1 MNLIAIFLLVIVAF
15 LAALGNLFFKKA
27 ALSEK
32 KTLLA
37 KMFTMPFILGG
48 ILFVACP
55 VISSF
60 CARYLDFSILYSMT
74 ALNFVFILLLSKL
87 FLSEKIDKYKNI
99 SDHRSTAT
107 LSTHPPL
114 PCRKEFFL
122 GVKPLNFTLHTPTR

>member
-1 MNLIAIFLLVIVAF
+1 MNLIAIFLPVIVAF

-27 ALSEK
+27 ALSGK

-37 KMFTMPFILGG
+37 KMFSIQFVLGG

-87 FLSEKIDKYKNI
+87 FLSEKIDKYKI
-99 SDHRSTAT
+99 T
-107 LSTHPPL
+107 
-114 PCRKEFFL
+114 
-122 GVKPLNFTLHTPTR
+122 GVGLIIVGILVIVFS